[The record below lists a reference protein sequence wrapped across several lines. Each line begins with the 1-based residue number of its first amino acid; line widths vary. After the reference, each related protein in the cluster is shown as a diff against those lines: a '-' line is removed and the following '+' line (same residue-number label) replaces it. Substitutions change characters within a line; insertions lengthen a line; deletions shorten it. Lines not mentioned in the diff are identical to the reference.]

1 MGTKNCKWQIFSRNS
16 RGQSAAVD
24 RQMKCSNLHSSTCGK
39 KEKCGS
45 EMGKDDR
52 EGEGE
57 VRPIMTYS
65 ISILS
70 EHRYKVHPTF
80 SEDQCTAKTIIYTKL
95 KSKNRNSEI
104 IHRGFSI
111 LRNIE
116 IRTSK
121 GIRRE
126 PNQA

>member
-52 EGEGE
+52 EGERE
-57 VRPIMTYS
+57 VRPIMTHS
-65 ISILS
+65 LSILS
-70 EHRYKVHPTF
+70 ENRYKVHPTF
-80 SEDQCTAKTIIYTKL
+80 SEDQCTAKTIRYTNL
-95 KSKNRNSEI
+95 KSKTK
-104 IHRGFSI
+104 
-111 LRNIE
+111 
-116 IRTSK
+116 IRK
-121 GIRRE
+121 
-126 PNQA
+126 